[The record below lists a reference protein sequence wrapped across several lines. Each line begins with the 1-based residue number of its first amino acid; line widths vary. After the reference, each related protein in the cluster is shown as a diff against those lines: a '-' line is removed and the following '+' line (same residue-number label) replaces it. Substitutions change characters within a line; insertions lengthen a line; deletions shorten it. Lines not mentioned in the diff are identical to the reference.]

1 MLALEA
7 SNVQERAREYALSFF
22 ELIALGDWAG
32 ALARIDRPTSY
43 GRTWTRA
50 DIEHEI
56 AAYGSCNL
64 NVTSPTSATGEPHTS
79 TGHFN
84 DGSGFYFDFAVPL
97 DGQWSDLTAQFEF
110 RKHANGYAV
119 VLEDIHVL

>member
-7 SNVQERAREYALSFF
+7 PKVQEGAREYALSFF

-32 ALARIDRPTSY
+32 ALASIDHPTSY

-56 AAYGSCNL
+56 ATYGSGNL
-64 NVTSPTSATGEPHTS
+64 NLTSPTSVPGEPHIS
-79 TGHFN
+79 TGYFN
-84 DGSGFYFDFAVPL
+84 DGSGFYYDIAVPL
-97 DGQWSDLTAQFEF
+97 DGRWSDLTAQFEF
-110 RKHANGYAV
+110 RKQENLYAV